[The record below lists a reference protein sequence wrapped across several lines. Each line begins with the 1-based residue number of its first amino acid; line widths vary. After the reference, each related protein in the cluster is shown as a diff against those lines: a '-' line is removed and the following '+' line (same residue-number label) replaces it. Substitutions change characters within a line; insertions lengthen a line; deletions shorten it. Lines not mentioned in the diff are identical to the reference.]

1 MLLKILLSLALQK
14 LSLWWYSRHHNR
26 PKDDWLGLILESKH
40 ILTKIFSP
48 EVVRMSTVN
57 TDSVSGALGSL
68 SPLTFTF
75 SSSFAQP
82 LKAALPKTYS
92 PGYSGRSFHEND
104 NFLSLRSPLKSVH
117 LRSPRAFFNS
127 ILINGD
133 KQLKDCSAKPFKSI
147 DGSPCAYM
155 DVSLALSDSNISA
168 FNNRI
173 L

>member
-1 MLLKILLSLALQK
+1 
-14 LSLWWYSRHHNR
+14 
-26 PKDDWLGLILESKH
+26 
-40 ILTKIFSP
+40 
-48 EVVRMSTVN
+48 MSTVN

-68 SPLTFTF
+68 SPLTSTF

-92 PGYSGRSFHEND
+92 PGYSGRFFHEND

-173 L
+173 LTQIVLYELTALSFAESLVLHGNRNYCADCYCDLLLRILLCSQWW